1 MIRTMLD
8 ALQAKYEADIQMA
21 DATMQI
27 YLKNSVGIGDHAQH
41 LDEIDKL
48 ISKIAGAKE
57 KLEILKEIEPEK
69 KIL

>member
-27 YLKNSVGIGDHAQH
+27 YLKNSVGIGEHAQH

-48 ISKIAGAKE
+48 ISKIAGDEE
-57 KLEILKEIEPEK
+57 KLEILKEFEQEK

>member
-1 MIRTMLD
+1 MIRTLLD

-27 YLKNSVGIGDHAQH
+27 YLKNSVGIGEHAQH

-57 KLEILKEIEPEK
+57 KLEILKEFEPEK

>member
-1 MIRTMLD
+1 MISTMLN

-27 YLKNSVGIGDHAQH
+27 YLKNSVGIGEHAQH

-57 KLEILKEIEPEK
+57 KLEILKEFEPEK

>member
-27 YLKNSVGIGDHAQH
+27 YLKNSVGIGEHAQH

-57 KLEILKEIEPEK
+57 KLEILKEF
-69 KIL
+69 LSLNY

>member
-27 YLKNSVGIGDHAQH
+27 YLKNSVGIGEHAQH

-57 KLEILKEIEPEK
+57 KLEILKEFETEK

>member
-27 YLKNSVGIGDHAQH
+27 YLKNSVGIGEHAQH

-57 KLEILKEIEPEK
+57 KLEILKEFEPEK

>member
-1 MIRTMLD
+1 MISTMLN

-21 DATMQI
+21 DAMMQI
-27 YLKNSVGIGDHAQH
+27 YLKNSVGIGEHAQH

-57 KLEILKEIEPEK
+57 KLEILKEFEPEK

>member
-1 MIRTMLD
+1 MLK
-8 ALQAKYEADIQMA
+8 ALKKRYEAQIA
-21 DATMQI
+21 EASTTIEI
-27 YLKNSVGIGDHAQH
+27 YLKNSVGIGEHAQH

-57 KLEILKEIEPEK
+57 KLEILKEFEPEK

>member
-1 MIRTMLD
+1 MISTMLN
-8 ALQAKYEADIQMA
+8 AIQAKYEADIQMA

-27 YLKNSVGIGDHAQH
+27 YLKNSVGIGEHAQH

-57 KLEILKEIEPEK
+57 KLEILKEFEPEK

>member
-8 ALQAKYEADIQMA
+8 ALQAKYEADIQLA
-21 DATMQI
+21 DATRLI
-27 YLKNSVGIGDHAQH
+27 YLINSVGIGEHAQH

-57 KLEILKEIEPEK
+57 KLEILKEFEPEK